1 MKLLEHEGKALL
13 QAYGIK
19 IPVGALWPE
28 VPEVTGGLVAKAQVL
43 AGGRGKAGGIR
54 FAEDRDELERTVE
67 DLMSLTIKAEPV
79 HAVYLEQR
87 LEAGSEVYLAAM
99 VDRDQG
105 CTRIIASSE
114 GGVDIE
120 SVGAEQILSQR
131 IDPFAGLREYQVRN
145 ITRLLGVTG
154 DQEELLATTVRSLV
168 DLLVQ
173 EDAELVE
180 VNPLMLGS
188 DGSVIAADAKV
199 VLDDDAMFRHPRRPE
214 PVAWTTDSAFMQ
226 RCRELGAIG
235 VDNRSAISGTSEG
248 GVAILSNGA
257 GSTMATYD
265 EVFLEGLPVAGAI
278 ELHGALARGVE
289 HTANVFSTFF
299 ELGADTYLVSAFY
312 QLRSCDD
319 LAEALVIALQRPGAP
334 DPSRVVTRMRGVSE
348 ERAHGVVR
356 DVGCFAT
363 SSLGEAAA
371 RVIELTRGAAGME
384 SEA

>member
-1 MKLLEHEGKALL
+1 MKLLEHEGKSLL
-13 QAYGIK
+13 QAYGIR
-19 IPVGALWPE
+19 IPVGALWPA

-43 AGGRGKAGGIR
+43 VGGRGKAGGIR
-54 FAEDRDELERTVE
+54 FAEDRDELGRTVE
-67 DLMSLTIKAEPV
+67 DLMALTIKGEPV

-87 LEAGSEVYLAAM
+87 LAAASEVYLAAV

-105 CTRIIASSE
+105 CIRIIASPE

-120 SVGAEQILSQR
+120 SVGADRILSQR

-154 DQEELLATTVRSLV
+154 EQADVLAATVRSLV
-168 DLLVQ
+168 DVLIR

-180 VNPLMLGS
+180 VNPLMIGD

-199 VLDDDAMFRHPRRPE
+199 VLDDDAMFRHPRRPA
-214 PVAWTTDSAFMQ
+214 PVAWTTDSSFMQ
-226 RCRELGAIG
+226 HCRELGAIG
-235 VDNRSAISGTSEG
+235 VDNRPAIADAPG
-248 GVAILSNGA
+248 GSVAILSNGA

-289 HTANVFSTFF
+289 HTANVFSALF
-299 ELGADTYLVSAFY
+299 ELEADVYLISAFY

-319 LAEALVIALQRPGAP
+319 LAQALVTALSRPGAP
-334 DPSRVVTRMRGVSE
+334 DPGRVVTRMRGVSE
-348 ERAHGVVR
+348 ERAHGMVR

-371 RVIELTRGAAGME
+371 RVIELSRGAGTEVAG
-384 SEA
+384 